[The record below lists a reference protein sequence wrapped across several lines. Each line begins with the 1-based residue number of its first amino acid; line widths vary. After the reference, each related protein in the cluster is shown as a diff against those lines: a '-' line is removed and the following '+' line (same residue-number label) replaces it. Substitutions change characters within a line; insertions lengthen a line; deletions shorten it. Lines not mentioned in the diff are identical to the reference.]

1 MLPAILTRPNKVSL
15 SAWLPQADWSPWAN
29 QMQRVKH
36 LWLEPVDLLT
46 LIQAYALAE
55 WALYMSYRLM
65 PALQPGHGPGAPY
78 MYSDAVVLLTVIV
91 MRIWRKGYESFTDW
105 LAANE
110 RLAESLGYTRRTADG
125 RLRTISASQLWKRAH
140 RLGLM
145 PLFLFFVGL
154 VWQLIRQGVIN
165 GCDLIID
172 SSILK
177 AWLHD
182 DPDANWSFHTRWR
195 PSTFGYKIHTVLC
208 NYFDLPVMFL
218 ITPAN
223 RNDCIWAI
231 PLLMMT
237 VGIYGFR
244 VLVVRADAAYFT
256 RKIVNFIVYVLGAVP
271 LIDYN
276 VRRRNRQLVDP
287 VLLRAWNALMGP
299 RSDIE
304 RHFAW
309 AKRYFGLKHFQ
320 MGGLARVWRYCCCTY
335 IAMLAVAL
343 AAARCGRPD
352 LIRSRS
358 KVLAWA

>member
-65 PALQPGHGPGAPY
+65 PALQPSHGPGAPY
-78 MYSDAVVLLTVIV
+78 VYSDAVVLLTVIV
-91 MRIWRKGYESFTDW
+91 MRVWRKGYESFTDW

-125 RLRTISASQLWKRAH
+125 RLRTISASQLWKRSH
-140 RLGLM
+140 RLGLV
-145 PLFLFFVGL
+145 PFFLLFVGL
-154 VWQLIRQGVIN
+154 VWQLIHQGTIN

-218 ITPAN
+218 VTPAN

-237 VGIYGFR
+237 VGIFGFR

-256 RKIVNFIVYVLGAVP
+256 REIVHFIVHVLGAVP

-343 AAARCGRPD
+343 AVARCGRPD